1 MRRTQPVMLFQ
12 PGKIAAASRLCWERG
27 VALVVVGFPATPLM
41 SARAR
46 ICISASHTREDLEH
60 ALQVGPFLRSS
71 VSGEGVPMLWA
82 SAASLA
88 GYTRED
94 VEHCAAAW
102 GSLNRRRARVCCNDL
117 DVQWASATLAGD
129 HACSLRQLSCAHAP
143 VLSPCGLHLA

>member
-1 MRRTQPVMLFQ
+1 MLFQ

-60 ALQVGPFLRSS
+60 ALQVRLFMRSS
-71 VSGEGVPMLWA
+71 VCGEGVPMLWA
-82 SAASLA
+82 SAASPP
-88 GYTRED
+88 YMRKD

-102 GSLNRRRARVCCNDL
+102 GSLYHRPG
-117 DVQWASATLAGD
+117 Q
-129 HACSLRQLSCAHAP
+129 
-143 VLSPCGLHLA
+143 GLLQ